1 MTLTKQEW
9 KRLHWPL
16 GMLIVSILAMA
27 ASVHH
32 TQSKVIFFEAEH
44 AKQERLLKEA
54 KQKLQLSGQEK
65 ETITT
70 FLPQYQRLIDIGFV
84 GEEKRIEWLDALRN
98 VHDQSRL
105 FKVDYMIDKQSAF
118 KTTLPIDLGPFV
130 LYTSIMNI
138 SLEMLHEG
146 DIITLLE
153 GLNANAHAP
162 YILRQ
167 CEIRRLTNQFRT
179 DVMQPSFQAICELDW
194 MTLHEPLATAGGGV

>member
-9 KRLHWPL
+9 KRLQWPI
-16 GMLIVSILAMA
+16 GMLVFSILVMA
-27 ASVHH
+27 VLVNH
-32 TQSKVIFFEAEH
+32 TQSNVSFFEAEH

-65 ETITT
+65 DTITT

-118 KTTLPIDLGPFV
+118 KTTLPLDLGPFV
-130 LYTSIMNI
+130 LYKSMMTI
-138 SLEMLHEG
+138 SLDMLHEG
-146 DIITLLE
+146 DIITLLV
-153 GLNANAHAP
+153 GLNDKAHAP

-167 CEIRRLTNQFRT
+167 CEIRRLTNQLRT

-194 MTLHEPLATAGGGV
+194 ITLHEPLTNAVGGV